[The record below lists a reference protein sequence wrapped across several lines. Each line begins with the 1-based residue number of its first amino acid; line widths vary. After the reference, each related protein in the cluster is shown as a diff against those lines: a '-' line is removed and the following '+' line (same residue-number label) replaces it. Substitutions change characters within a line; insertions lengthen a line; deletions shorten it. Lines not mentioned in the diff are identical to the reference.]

1 MYVCTGLFITVNIVN
16 GFRNTIPPTP
26 LLTVPNVTID
36 QAMVNVL
43 ILGNQ

>member
-1 MYVCTGLFITVNIVN
+1 MYVLVYLLLSISIN